1 MRTKQEEID
10 LVWKQKKLQASM
22 ARNILKRK
30 VGNACLDLA
39 ERVDAANQ
47 LGWRVDPIS
56 EGCVEITT
64 TTRFTTFRIY
74 AP

>member
-1 MRTKQEEID
+1 
-10 LVWKQKKLQASM
+10 M